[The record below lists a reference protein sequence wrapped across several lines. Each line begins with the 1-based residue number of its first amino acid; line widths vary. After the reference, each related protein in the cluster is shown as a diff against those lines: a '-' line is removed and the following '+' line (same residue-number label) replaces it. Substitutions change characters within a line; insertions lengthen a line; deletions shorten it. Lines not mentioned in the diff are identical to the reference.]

1 MFNFLCK
8 LAWATFFL
16 AGAGAFYIA
25 TPAAIHSVDNVEI
38 LEKNG
43 ATLKTDWNLTRE
55 FINEHPYL
63 SRVALQL
70 SETRAAYQRGYS
82 RRVVYQHQ
90 WALSD
95 AQVQMLTVPDK
106 STTTKVTWR
115 CDQGHPSVSIHS
127 QKVGIAAPD
136 DSGSSILAE
145 LTISSAHENVTTQAV
160 YRNPWW
166 YPTVFTV
173 GGETANRRKEIAQA
187 LPELDKGCAGESTS
201 PSTPASA

>member
-16 AGAGAFYIA
+16 TGAGAFYIA

-38 LEKNG
+38 LEKNDT
-43 ATLKTDWNLTRE
+43 TLKADWSLTRE
-55 FINEHPYL
+55 FINDHPYL
-63 SRVALQL
+63 SRIALQL
-70 SETRAAYQRGYS
+70 SETRAAYQKGYS

-95 AQVQMLTVPDK
+95 AQVQMLTVHDK
-106 STTTKVTWR
+106 ATTTKVAWR
-115 CDQGHPSVSIHS
+115 CEQGQPSILIHS
-127 QKVGIAAPD
+127 QKVGITAADEIRP
-136 DSGSSILAE
+136 SILSE
-145 LTISSAHENVTTQAV
+145 LTISSAHENVVTEAE

-173 GGETANRRKEIAQA
+173 GGETENRRGEVARA
-187 LPELDKGCAGESTS
+187 LPELDKGCGENSALPTT
-201 PSTPASA
+201 PTPA

>member
-38 LEKNG
+38 LEKND
-43 ATLKTDWNLTRE
+43 ATLKAEWNLTPG
-55 FINEHPYL
+55 FINDHPYL
-63 SRVALQL
+63 SRIALQL
-70 SETRAAYQRGYS
+70 SETRAAYQQGYS

-106 STTTKVTWR
+106 ATTTKVTWR
-115 CDQGHPSVSIHS
+115 CEQGQPSVSIHS
-127 QKVGIAAPD
+127 QKVGITAQNDTLP
-136 DSGSSILAE
+136 SILAE
-145 LTISSAHENVTTQAV
+145 LAISSAHENVTAEIV

-173 GGETANRRKEIAQA
+173 GGETENRRKEIARA
-187 LPELDKGCAGESTS
+187 HPEIDKGCGEVSLPPT
-201 PSTPASA
+201 TPNPA